1 MTNVEHGTEEEVK
14 RKDVRRRSGEWK
26 EEEMTNEE
34 RGGGEWVEKE
44 GRKLRSRD
52 WDKRWRERTER
63 SHPPTLLFRNGNGAY
78 RGDRTQ
84 AAAEHAT
91 ADPSHVRGTK
101 VSLFFFP
108 PPRQGGPSCDQRK
121 RLGEHGEGDEGWD
134 AGSMGN
140 MKVDFILCVTV
151 TDRHTHNWQKG
162 NTFDCQTGA
171 SHECVMVFHP
181 LNTKGRPSWV
191 KNDMLWWHP
200 AKSLPTSSSLV
211 ALQGWTRQILHV
223 WGPK

>member
-1 MTNVEHGTEEEVK
+1 MRRGVEESGWKKKGENWDHGIETKDGESGQREATRPPSSSGTE
-14 RKDVRRRSGEWK
+14 
-26 EEEMTNEE
+26 M
-34 RGGGEWVEKE
+34 
-44 GRKLRSRD
+44 
-52 WDKRWRERTER
+52 ERTGE
-63 SHPPTLLFRNGNGAY
+63 TKLK
-78 RGDRTQ
+78 

-108 PPRQGGPSCDQRK
+108 PPRQGGPSCDQRE

-211 ALQGWTRQILHV
+211 ALQGWTRHILHV